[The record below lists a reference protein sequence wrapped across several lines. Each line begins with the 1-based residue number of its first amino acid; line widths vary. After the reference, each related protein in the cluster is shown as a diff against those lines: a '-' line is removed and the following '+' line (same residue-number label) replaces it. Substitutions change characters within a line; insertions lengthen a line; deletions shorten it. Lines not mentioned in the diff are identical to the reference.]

1 MFLIDPRNIVVEDGF
16 NVRRDFDLD
25 ELKEQ
30 IKAKGV
36 LNPLTVIAFKDE
48 NGDEKYR
55 LVDGERRF
63 RATMIAISEGADI
76 PFVKALKRPPTMSRE
91 DLYIEQM
98 MRNEGKRF
106 TEYECAL
113 MFQRFKEEFGYT
125 QVEIADKF
133 KKSPAYI
140 SKCLSLL
147 DLPKELQERI
157 MRNELSITAAREI
170 ASSYETESDQVKAAQ
185 NAVKAAKEQGRE
197 TATNREVTA
206 HLKESNEA
214 KAVANA
220 LRSIWAY
227 LDGEK
232 MVDVDRLITLLD
244 KEQSLYQAMKQY
256 KRCKY
261 ESIIF
266 DLETTG
272 TLVNRHGI
280 HQISGMVVIDGE
292 VRESFNFHVQPNPK
306 ADITQEALDVA
317 GVTKEQIMAYPPM
330 GEVYRQFVD
339 MLAKYVDKYNR
350 QDKFFLAGYNN
361 ASFDNQFLRAWF
373 VQNEDKYFGS
383 WFWSNSIDVMVLA
396 TPYLAARRAEME
408 NFKQGTVAKFLGIDV
423 DSNRLH
429 DALYDIEICKA
440 IFDIVSPYKV

>member
-1 MFLIDPRNIVVEDGF
+1 M
-16 NVRRDFDLD
+16 
-25 ELKEQ
+25 K
-30 IKAKGV
+30 V
-36 LNPLTVIAFKDE
+36 LF
-48 NGDEKYR
+48 
-55 LVDGERRF
+55 
-63 RATMIAISEGADI
+63 
-76 PFVKALKRPPTMSRE
+76 
-91 DLYIEQM
+91 
-98 MRNEGKRF
+98 
-106 TEYECAL
+106 
-113 MFQRFKEEFGYT
+113 
-125 QVEIADKF
+125 
-133 KKSPAYI
+133 
-140 SKCLSLL
+140 
-147 DLPKELQERI
+147 
-157 MRNELSITAAREI
+157 
-170 ASSYETESDQVKAAQ
+170 
-185 NAVKAAKEQGRE
+185 
-197 TATNREVTA
+197 
-206 HLKESNEA
+206 
-214 KAVANA
+214 
-220 LRSIWAY
+220 
-227 LDGEK
+227 
-232 MVDVDRLITLLD
+232 
-244 KEQSLYQAMKQY
+244 
-256 KRCKY
+256 
-261 ESIIF
+261 F

-317 GVTKEQIMAYPPM
+317 RVTKEQIMAYPPM

-396 TPYLAARRAEME
+396 TPYLAARRAEMD
-408 NFKQGTVAKFLGIDV
+408 NFKQGTVAKFLGIDL

>member
-1 MFLIDPRNIVVEDGF
+1 MKNNATKKTDVFLIDPRNIVVEDGF

-147 DLPKELQERI
+147 EGAFAL
-157 MRNELSITAAREI
+157 
-170 ASSYETESDQVKAAQ
+170 
-185 NAVKAAKEQGRE
+185 
-197 TATNREVTA
+197 
-206 HLKESNEA
+206 LKQLYVFS
-214 KAVANA
+214 
-220 LRSIWAY
+220 
-227 LDGEK
+227 
-232 MVDVDRLITLLD
+232 
-244 KEQSLYQAMKQY
+244 QSLYGQA
-256 KRCKY
+256 
-261 ESIIF
+261 SAAHTF
-266 DLETTG
+266 DKLNPIAVRVLIVADSAAGSLNGWQQADLFVITK
-272 TLVNRHGI
+272 GI
-280 HQISGMVVIDGE
+280 GGKGVFDGYFCDSHLMLNLLLYFVFTFE
-292 VRESFNFHVQPNPK
+292 R
-306 ADITQEALDVA
+306 A
-317 GVTKEQIMAYPPM
+317 GLP
-330 GEVYRQFVD
+330 
-339 MLAKYVDKYNR
+339 
-350 QDKFFLAGYNN
+350 
-361 ASFDNQFLRAWF
+361 ASCF
-373 VQNEDKYFGS
+373 
-383 WFWSNSIDVMVLA
+383 
-396 TPYLAARRAEME
+396 P
-408 NFKQGTVAKFLGIDV
+408 
-423 DSNRLH
+423 
-429 DALYDIEICKA
+429 
-440 IFDIVSPYKV
+440 

>member
-1 MFLIDPRNIVVEDGF
+1 MNQEGVRKNMIRENIEHVENTIDEACRQSGRNRSEVTLIAVSKTKPVEMLKEAYETGC
-16 NVRRDFDLD
+16 RDF
-25 ELKEQ
+25 
-30 IKAKGV
+30 G
-36 LNPLTVIAFKDE
+36 E
-48 NGDEKYR
+48 NKVQE
-55 LVDGERRF
+55 LVDKYEVLPKDIRWH
-63 RATMIAISEGADI
+63 MIGHLQRNK
-76 PFVKALKRPPTMSRE
+76 VK
-91 DLYIEQM
+91 YIVDKVYLIHSVDSL
-98 MRNEGKRF
+98 RL
-106 TEYECAL
+106 A
-113 MFQRFKEEFGYT
+113 EE
-125 QVEIADKF
+125 
-133 KKSPAYI
+133 I
-140 SKCLSLL
+140 SK
-147 DLPKELQERI
+147 E
-157 MRNELSITAAREI
+157 
-170 ASSYETESDQVKAAQ
+170 
-185 NAVKAAKEQGRE
+185 AAKKNVDVNILVEVNVAGEE
-197 TATNREVTA
+197 TKFGTGCE
-206 HLKESNEA
+206 EA
-214 KAVANA
+214 KQLVRDIAQLPHVHIQGLMTIAPYVENSEENRIYFQQ
-220 LRSIWAY
+220 LKKLS
-227 LDGEK
+227 
-232 MVDVDRLITLLD
+232 VDISSENIDNV
-244 KEQSLYQAMKQY
+244 SMKVLF
-256 KRCKY
+256 
-261 ESIIF
+261 F